1 MKYFCIESQSID
13 KYSILG
19 LAISLNI
26 FMPNAHLCL
35 LCSDET
41 YKYVNDF
48 YDFKITIEKL
58 DIECELA
65 PARLI
70 KNIVDCVKLIH
81 ESEHDAFYLS
91 NNVIIINSL
100 KELEDQEYNSPIV
113 ALKRDVDMKSEDAKY
128 PMSFMLFRYSQNNT
142 SLDRVL
148 EYYNKHEQVLTSSH
162 EQHLSLK
169 DVDLEGKTDEEIIC
183 VRDHRTAALMPI
195 SKVAQSFVSTLVNE
209 EDSVITDFFKG
220 DRYIDVAQFYGLE
233 NKWYLNDFKV
243 DEDQHIVR
251 NDTKCLFTTTCI
263 DPNTL
268 PVSIREPAMRVW
280 AQIEAIACFNDPR
293 IYLAQNIT
301 NRLFGHRV
309 VITGPKADL
318 FGNWSRKAVP
328 DLEKT
333 IVQMIIKNEYLNYN
347 QHCTNDYYRTGYSLI
362 YDYKDESLFK
372 GDMFSSRKSVAMLLN
387 YNNTVL
393 EQLNDRYIYIG
404 LYTPYC
410 LLVERESAE
419 LPAERNGETYH
430 FTDDKLSV
438 YDTEDSYVEYIKEL
452 KHYSKSFITDKTPKS
467 HVVDC
472 LGLGVIPVIDENCRL
487 LEIEDIEG
495 DTQAYLDYFKE
506 NLSIDGL
513 SRRFIKAHMEYV
525 QAPHEPIKHEQ

>member
-183 VRDHRTAALMPI
+183 V
-195 SKVAQSFVSTLVNE
+195 
-209 EDSVITDFFKG
+209 
-220 DRYIDVAQFYGLE
+220 
-233 NKWYLNDFKV
+233 
-243 DEDQHIVR
+243 
-251 NDTKCLFTTTCI
+251 
-263 DPNTL
+263 
-268 PVSIREPAMRVW
+268 
-280 AQIEAIACFNDPR
+280 
-293 IYLAQNIT
+293 
-301 NRLFGHRV
+301 
-309 VITGPKADL
+309 
-318 FGNWSRKAVP
+318 
-328 DLEKT
+328 
-333 IVQMIIKNEYLNYN
+333 
-347 QHCTNDYYRTGYSLI
+347 
-362 YDYKDESLFK
+362 
-372 GDMFSSRKSVAMLLN
+372 
-387 YNNTVL
+387 
-393 EQLNDRYIYIG
+393 
-404 LYTPYC
+404 
-410 LLVERESAE
+410 
-419 LPAERNGETYH
+419 
-430 FTDDKLSV
+430 
-438 YDTEDSYVEYIKEL
+438 
-452 KHYSKSFITDKTPKS
+452 
-467 HVVDC
+467 
-472 LGLGVIPVIDENCRL
+472 
-487 LEIEDIEG
+487 
-495 DTQAYLDYFKE
+495 
-506 NLSIDGL
+506 
-513 SRRFIKAHMEYV
+513 
-525 QAPHEPIKHEQ
+525 